1 MGKTVAYVA
10 AAVVFLGIGALAAGL
25 AVWYTHPERQNN
37 LPEEPRMAK
46 CVLAST
52 TLGDGVTGELTLTE
66 DLPSRPVKVE
76 GVISGLSEGKH
87 GFHIH
92 QWGVKGAEMGC
103 VDAAGHYNPG
113 NFQHAAPNATER
125 HVGDLGNIVSGADR
139 VSNVQ
144 IEDDIIT
151 LWGERSIVGRSIV
164 VHEGED
170 DLGLGGFDDSTTTGH
185 AGGRVA
191 CCNVYLVPVDKS

>member
-37 LPEEPRMAK
+37 LPEEPRVAK
-46 CVLAST
+46 CMLSST
-52 TLGDGVTGELTLTE
+52 TLGAGVSGVLTLTE

-76 GVISGLSEGKH
+76 GTISGLSDGSH

-92 QWGVKGAEMGC
+92 QWGVNGAQEGC
-103 VDAAGHYNPG
+103 TDAAGHYNPG
-113 NFQHAAPNATER
+113 NFQHSAPNATER
-125 HVGDLGNIVSGADR
+125 HVGDLGNIISDSNGA
-139 VSNVQ
+139 NVQ

-170 DLGLGGFDDSTTTGH
+170 DLGLGGFEDSTTTGH

-191 CCNVYLVPVDKS
+191 CCTIYLVPVDQQS